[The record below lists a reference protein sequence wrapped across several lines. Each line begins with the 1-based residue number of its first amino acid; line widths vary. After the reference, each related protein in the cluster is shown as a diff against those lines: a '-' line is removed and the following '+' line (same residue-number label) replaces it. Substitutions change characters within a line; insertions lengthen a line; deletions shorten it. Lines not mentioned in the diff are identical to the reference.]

1 MKSSNMKHR
10 VAGGARKDGVYADFA
25 YLLPE
30 EHEQSDIVDAL
41 LSARSDNLHRNRA
54 RFAYPEDR
62 EIVDF
67 VDERALHR
75 IVEDLQ
81 FGHDLRLNF

>member
-1 MKSSNMKHR
+1 MKIGNSKHR
-10 VAGGARKDGVYADFA
+10 VAGEAREDAVDSDFEH
-25 YLLPE
+25 LLQE
-30 EHEQSDIVDAL
+30 EEEASDSVDAL
-41 LSARSDNLHRNRA
+41 LGARSNHPHVNRA

-62 EIVDF
+62 ENVDV

>member
-1 MKSSNMKHR
+1 MKSSNTKHR
-10 VAGGARKDGVYADFA
+10 VAGEGRNDTGYVDFA
-25 YLLPE
+25 HLLPE
-30 EHEQSDIVDAL
+30 EHTPSDVDAL
-41 LSARSDNLHRNRA
+41 LNARPEHPHRNRA
-54 RFAYPEDR
+54 RFAYSEDR

-67 VDERALHR
+67 VDERALHC